1 MKGGGLGGEKERRPP
16 VLKVDV
22 LTEGGERGC
31 ARRGGGV
38 KICSLGLGKERKNGN
53 ENNAPALKRPSPK
66 DFSLLPR
73 LLTEPVI

>member
-1 MKGGGLGGEKERRPP
+1 MRAEGRRSKDLLSRSREGE
-16 VLKVDV
+16 
-22 LTEGGERGC
+22 
-31 ARRGGGV
+31 
-38 KICSLGLGKERKNGN
+38 KNGN